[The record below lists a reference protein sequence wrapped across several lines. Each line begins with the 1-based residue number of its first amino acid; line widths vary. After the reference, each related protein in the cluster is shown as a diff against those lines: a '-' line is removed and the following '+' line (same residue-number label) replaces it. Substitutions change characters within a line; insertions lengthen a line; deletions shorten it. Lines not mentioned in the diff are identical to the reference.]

1 VSLDWLTDPW
11 FSGLMRRS
19 FAEAILAG
27 ATCGAL
33 GCFVLLRGLA
43 FLGESV
49 AHTMVLG
56 VVAAF
61 VVGLPLGLGAA
72 VLAAITVALVG
83 ALGRDRRLGPD
94 TAMGVLL
101 PSLFGAGVAVAALA
115 EGYRT
120 RLEDALFGSVLG
132 VTATDVVLVGLVGV
146 ATGLALLLAGKEL
159 ALTTFDRV
167 AAQAMGYRL
176 RRLDLLL
183 LALVTA
189 AVVVGLSAV
198 GNVLVSALLLGPAAT
213 SRLVCRR
220 FWPMLGL
227 AAALGAGAG
236 LVGLYVSWYVE
247 VGAGAAIVLVVGI
260 AFTAAVTLTRLPR
273 LLSSTT

>member
-1 VSLDWLTDPW
+1 MDWLTDPW
-11 FSGLMRRS
+11 VSGLMRRS

-33 GCFVLLRGLA
+33 GCFVLLRGLS

-56 VVAAF
+56 IVVAF
-61 VVGLPLGLGAA
+61 VAGLPLGLGAA
-72 VLAAITVALVG
+72 VLASLTVALVG

-101 PSLFGAGVAVAALA
+101 PSLFGAGVALAALT

-132 VTATDVVLVGLVGV
+132 VTTTDVVLVGAVGA
-146 ATGLALLLAGKEL
+146 ATAVALLLVGKEL
-159 ALTTFDRV
+159 ALATFDRV

-176 RRLDLLL
+176 GRLDLLL
-183 LALVTA
+183 FGLVTA

-213 SRLVCRR
+213 SRLVCRT
-220 FWPMLGL
+220 FWPMVAL
-227 AAALGAGAG
+227 ATALGAGAG
-236 LVGLYVSWYVE
+236 VAGLYVSWYVE
-247 VGAGAAIVLVVGI
+247 VGAGAAIVLVVGV
-260 AFTAAVTLTRLPR
+260 AFAAAVAATRFPR
-273 LLSSTT
+273 LLSSPT